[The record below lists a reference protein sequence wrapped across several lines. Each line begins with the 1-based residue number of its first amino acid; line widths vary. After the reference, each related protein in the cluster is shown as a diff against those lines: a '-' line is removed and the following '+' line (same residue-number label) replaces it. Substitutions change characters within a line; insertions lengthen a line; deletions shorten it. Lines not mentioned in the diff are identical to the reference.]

1 MVIQS
6 LNHIQGKNGSNWSRL
21 IRSPEADR
29 YCIVGIDAAK
39 YVNTAIICTIY
50 GDILKGPFEFDGSQ
64 TGFQVLKSKI
74 EQTREAYQMTNVILG
89 IETTAHYYDD
99 LVRVCSEEGYHVRII
114 NAATTAEERKR
125 LLNYTKTDRVDLN
138 AIVQSLLQGYGDT
151 RRKKREDFERLQTL
165 TRARRRMV
173 DDQTRCVNHLRMY
186 MDHIFRE
193 FQGKNMFIDGKNQ
206 VVKVFDE
213 FTSKTSLFLMRNY
226 PHPSDVISLGHA
238 GLRKLSLEHNLKIR
252 DTAIERLLTYAK
264 ESISKPKEVLTSEL
278 LLLRLKLDEYELIHR
293 QIAELEEVIEAL
305 FLETDGGILLS
316 IPGIAVTLAAE
327 LTAEMGDLEN
337 FTNAGQ
343 LIKMAGTNPVVKQSG
358 GKKATHHAISKQGR
372 AAFRNAVY
380 LAGKSVA
387 HSNPEMNEH
396 YRRLKERGKLT
407 GQAYIAVGN
416 RLLRIAYAMRKNQI
430 LYHSKQPDYAL
441 QKVIAGK
448 LRNKRKQAMFYNRFV
463 IQEMS

>member
-6 LNHIQGKNGSNWSRL
+6 LNHIQGRNGSNWSRL
-21 IRSPEADR
+21 MRSPEADR

-64 TGFQVLKSKI
+64 TGFNLLKAEI
-74 EQTREAYQMTNVILG
+74 DQTREAYQLTDVILG
-89 IETTAHYYDD
+89 IETTAHYYED
-99 LVRVCSEEGYHVRII
+99 LVRVCGEERYLVRVI
-114 NAATTAEERKR
+114 NAATTAEIRKKM
-125 LLNYTKTDRVDLN
+125 LNYTKTDRVDLN
-138 AIVQSLLQGYGDT
+138 AIVQAILQGHGET
-151 RRKKREDFERLQTL
+151 SQKKQENFERLQTL

-173 DDQTRCVNHLRMY
+173 DDQTRCLNHLRLY

-193 FQGKNMFIDGKNQ
+193 FQGKNMRINGSNQ
-206 VVKVFDE
+206 LVKVFDE
-213 FTSKTSLFLMRNY
+213 FTSKTSLFLMRHY
-226 PHPSDVISLGHA
+226 PHPSDIISLGHV
-238 GLRKLSLEHNLKIR
+238 GLRNLSIEHNLKIR
-252 DTAIERLLTYAK
+252 DTAIERLLTYAN

-293 QIAELEEVIEAL
+293 QIAELEEVIEGL

-327 LTAEMGDLEN
+327 LTAEMGDLGN

-358 GKKATHHAISKQGR
+358 GKKATHYAISKQGR
-372 AAFRNAVY
+372 AAFRSIVY
-380 LAGKSVA
+380 LVGKSVA
-387 HSNPEMNEH
+387 HMNPEMNAH

-407 GQAYIAVGN
+407 GQAYIALGN
-416 RLLRIAYAMRKNQI
+416 RILRMTYAMRKQQT
-430 LYHSKQPDYAL
+430 LYRSQHPDYTL
-441 QKVIAGK
+441 QRVIAGK
-448 LRNKRKQAMFYNRFV
+448 LRNKRKQAVFYSRFV
-463 IQEMS
+463 EHEVS

>member
-6 LNHIQGKNGSNWSRL
+6 LNHIQGRNGSNWSRL
-21 IRSPEADR
+21 MRSPEADR

-64 TGFQVLKSKI
+64 TGFNVLKAEI
-74 EQTREAYQMTNVILG
+74 DQTREAYQLTDVILG
-89 IETTAHYYDD
+89 IETTAHYYED
-99 LVRVCSEEGYHVRII
+99 LVRVCGEEGFLVRVI
-114 NAATTAEERKR
+114 NAATTAEIRKKA
-125 LLNYTKTDRVDLN
+125 LNYTKTDRVDLN
-138 AIVQSLLQGYGDT
+138 AIVQAILQGHGET
-151 RRKKREDFERLQTL
+151 SRKKQENFERLQTL

-173 DDQTRCVNHLRMY
+173 DDQTRCLNHLRLY

-193 FQGKNMFIDGKNQ
+193 FHGKNMRINGSNQ
-206 VVKVFDE
+206 LVKVFDE
-213 FTSKTSLFLMRNY
+213 FTSKTSLFLMRHY
-226 PHPSDVISLGHA
+226 PHPSDIISLGHA
-238 GLRKLSLEHNLKIR
+238 GLRNLSIEHNLKIR
-252 DTAIERLLTYAK
+252 DTAKERLLTYAK
-264 ESISKPKEVLTSEL
+264 ESISKPKEVLASEL

-305 FLETDGGILLS
+305 LLETDGGILLS

-358 GKKATHHAISKQGR
+358 GKKATHYAISKQGR
-372 AAFRNAVY
+372 ATFRSVVY
-380 LAGKSVA
+380 LVGKSVA
-387 HSNPEMNEH
+387 HKNPEMNAH

-407 GQAYIAVGN
+407 GQAYIALGN
-416 RLLRIAYAMRKNQI
+416 RILRMAYAMRKQQT
-430 LYHSKQPDYAL
+430 LYLSQQSEYTL

-448 LRNKRKQAMFYNRFV
+448 LRNKHKQAVFYSRFV
-463 IQEMS
+463 GHVVC